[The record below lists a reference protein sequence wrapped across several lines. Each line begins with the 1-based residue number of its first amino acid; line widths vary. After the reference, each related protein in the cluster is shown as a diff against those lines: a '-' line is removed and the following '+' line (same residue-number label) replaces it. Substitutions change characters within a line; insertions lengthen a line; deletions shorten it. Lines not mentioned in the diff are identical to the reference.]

1 MSRTAPVVLMAAGL
15 SLLLGWY
22 VLYTRDVV
30 NQLQAEA
37 RSEGVMY
44 ARVWR
49 ALTDTSGEAAATAA
63 LLDLSRHIREKG
75 VPVIVTDADG
85 NPTAAANLPFDTLPD
100 VSDPR
105 VREYIAVLDEQ
116 NAPVPI
122 ADQGTVHYG
131 NTVLV
136 SGLRVIPLVQTLF
149 IVLVVG
155 AGIYAVRQYGR
166 AERERTWAGMAREAA
181 HQLGTPLTSLS
192 GWLELLAERD
202 GDPLMATAIAHM
214 HGDLERLERV
224 AHRFE
229 RIGHPPRTDEVD
241 VAALAER
248 VSQYF
253 RHRVPTLA
261 HTVSITY
268 ERPEE
273 PLLVRGDA
281 VLLEWALEAVVK
293 NAIDVLAGRGGTVS
307 VSVASVAGDA
317 VRIRVADDGPGI
329 PREHR
334 TKIFEAGFTTKERG
348 WGVGLSL
355 AKRIVER
362 NHRGRLVLA
371 PSDRGACFDI
381 ILSR

>member
-30 NQLQAEA
+30 SQLQVEA

-75 VPVIVTDADG
+75 VPVIVTDAEG
-85 NPTAAANLPFDTLPD
+85 NPTAAANLPFDTLPAIT
-100 VSDPR
+100 DPR
-105 VREYIAVLDEQ
+105 VREYIAVLDAQ
-116 NAPVPI
+116 NAPVVA

-131 NTVLV
+131 NTMLV
-136 SGLRVIPLVQTLF
+136 RGLRVIPLVQTMF
-149 IVLVVG
+149 IILVVG
-155 AGIYAVRQYGR
+155 AGIYAVRQHGR

-181 HQLGTPLTSLS
+181 HQLGTPLSS
-192 GWLELLAERD
+192 IAGWLELMAERS
-202 GDPLMATAIAHM
+202 GDPLTATAINHM

-229 RIGHPPRTDEVD
+229 RIGHPPRTDDVD
-241 VAALAER
+241 VGALADR
-248 VSQYF
+248 VSHYF
-253 RHRVPTLA
+253 RLRVPTLA
-261 HTVSITY
+261 HTVVIRY
-268 ERPEE
+268 EGPEH
-273 PLLVRGDA
+273 PLIVRGDA

-293 NAIDVLAGRGGTVS
+293 NAIDVLAGRGGTVT
-307 VSVASVAGDA
+307 VTVAPTAGDA
-317 VRIRVADDGPGI
+317 VRIRIADDGPGI

-334 TKIFEAGFTTKERG
+334 AKIFEAGFSTKERG

-355 AKRIVER
+355 ARRIVER
-362 NHRGRLVLA
+362 NHRGRLHLT
-371 PSDRGACFDI
+371 PTDRGACFDI

>member
-1 MSRTAPVVLMAAGL
+1 MSRTAPVLLMAAGL
-15 SLLLGWY
+15 TLLLGWY
-22 VLYTRDVV
+22 VFYTRDVV
-30 NQLQAEA
+30 SQLQAEA
-37 RSEGVMY
+37 RSEGLMY

-49 ALTDTSGEAAATAA
+49 ALSDTSGEAAATAA

-85 NPTAAANLPFDTLPD
+85 NPTAAANLPFDSLPD
-100 VSDPR
+100 ITDPR
-105 VREYIAVLDEQ
+105 VREYIALLDAQ
-116 NAPVPI
+116 NQPVVA
-122 ADQGTVHYG
+122 ADQSVHYG

-136 SGLRVIPLVQTLF
+136 RGLRVIPLVQTMF

-155 AGIYAVRQYGR
+155 AGIYAVRQHGR

-181 HQLGTPLTSLS
+181 HQLGTPLTSIS
-192 GWLELLAERD
+192 GWLELMAERA
-202 GDPLMATAIAHM
+202 GDPLMSTAISHM

-229 RIGHPPRTDEVD
+229 RIGHPPRTDDVD
-241 VAALAER
+241 VGALAER
-248 VSQYF
+248 VSSYF
-253 RHRVPTLA
+253 RQRVPTLA
-261 HTVSITY
+261 HTIVIRY
-268 ERPEE
+268 QPPEH
-273 PLLVRGDA
+273 PLIVRGDA

-293 NAIDVLAGRGGTVS
+293 NAIDVLAGRGGTVE
-307 VSVASVAGDA
+307 VSVAPAAGDS
-317 VRIRVADDGPGI
+317 VRIRVSDDGPGI

-334 TKIFEAGFTTKERG
+334 SKVFEAGFTTKEQG

-371 PSDRGACFDI
+371 QADRGARFDI
-381 ILSR
+381 ILTR